1 MAKPRNNSG
10 TQPRER
16 ARQQKQAIKELKRMM
31 TRQKK
36 TFARTPAPLAHSYS
50 VEPIFA
56 DEIVG
61 GKDLHMH
68 PSMKN

>member
-1 MAKPRNNSG
+1 MGKPRNNSG

-16 ARQQKQAIKELKRMM
+16 ARQQKQAGKELKRMM

-36 TFARTPAPLAHSYS
+36 TYAGTSAPSAHPYGA
-50 VEPIFA
+50 EPIFA

-68 PSMKN
+68 SPMKS